1 MPRLFSDLAKR
12 WSLRR
17 RIRFWF
23 RIKLLL
29 LYVRIGEWLGIDFS
43 E

>member
-1 MPRLFSDLAKR
+1 MSRLFSGLTKR

-17 RIRFWF
+17 RIRFWV
-23 RIKLLL
+23 RVNLRV